1 MSRVLIPAFLLALCA
16 GAGYSQKPEEKPP
29 ASQPAEPPEEDESRV
44 AKEYGFNP
52 LQAAKEVS
60 VGKQYYKKGSYRAA
74 ILRFEEALKWNP
86 NDAEAWLRLG
96 YAREKM
102 KDKKGAREA
111 FQKYV
116 ELGSD
121 TKEIEEIKKKLAGK
135 P

>member
-1 MSRVLIPAFLLALCA
+1 M
-16 GAGYSQKPEEKPP
+16 
-29 ASQPAEPPEEDESRV
+29 
-44 AKEYGFNP
+44 
-52 LQAAKEVS
+52 S

-121 TKEIEEIKKKLAGK
+121 AKEVEEVKKKLAGK

>member
-1 MSRVLIPAFLLALCA
+1 MRRRRLFK
-16 GAGYSQKPEEKPP
+16 KPEEKPP

>member
-1 MSRVLIPAFLLALCA
+1 LIPAFLLALCA